1 MGRVIRRAQVIE
13 FAGFWSLDGDF
24 LANSILSDSLEPQAL
39 ILLARADGAGDLRC
53 DPQAGRDSR
62 KGQDQDARISIMA
75 RANAQGP
82 DTLPQT
88 CLRPTRTS
96 PLADRGR
103 AIHSVHTAASG
114 LA

>member
-24 LANSILSDSLEPQAL
+24 LANSILSDSLEPQAV

-53 DPQAGRDSR
+53 DPQDGRDFR

-88 CLRPTRTS
+88 CLRPTRTN

>member
-1 MGRVIRRAQVIE
+1 MGRVIRRAQAIE

-24 LANSILSDSLEPQAL
+24 LANSILSDSLESQAV
-39 ILLARADGAGDLRC
+39 ILLARADGAGDLRY
-53 DPQAGRDSR
+53 DPQAGRDFR
-62 KGQDQDARISIMA
+62 KGQDQDARISSIMA

-88 CLRPTRTS
+88 CLRPTRTN

-103 AIHSVHTAASG
+103 AIHSVHTA
-114 LA
+114 L